1 MTPRQLANG
10 QIREVIDLAVLQ
22 QRSEVPVPIDS
33 VRLILCGNGKVGKT
47 TFSRA
52 VLRSTFSASLS
63 SLSNPKN
70 ERTHGFSVQQVTI
83 PDGVGKCTLIDF
95 AGQPEY
101 WVSHGLLMQSEAS
114 VFLVMCNLGDPAAK
128 QRTQLYYW
136 LRFIAS
142 TAQDGV
148 KPVVAMVRTRVCNG
162 WRDLNAHIS
171 RPHGRRSVVSD
182 TTETN
187 TSGDHALRF
196 CLLYV
201 CYTFATFTL
210 IVITFTNA
218 CDHRLGPTVAK
229 RHRMTKE
236 QTC

>member
-10 QIREVIDLAVLQ
+10 EIRTVIDLAVLQ

-33 VRLILCGNGKVGKT
+33 VRLILCGNGEVGKT

-52 VLRSTFSASLS
+52 VLRSTFKASLS

-114 VFLVMCNLGDPAAK
+114 VFLVMCNLGDPAAV
-128 QRTQLYYW
+128 QRNQLDYW

-142 TAQDGV
+142 TARPGV
-148 KPVVAMVRTRVCNG
+148 KPIVAMVRVPTLVRNRRCGSNP
-162 WRDLNAHIS
+162 NASSH
-171 RPHGRRSVVSD
+171 PHSHRSVVSD
-182 TTETN
+182 TTATN
-187 TSGDHALRF
+187 TSGSEWGS
-196 CLLYV
+196 C
-201 CYTFATFTL
+201 
-210 IVITFTNA
+210 
-218 CDHRLGPTVAK
+218 
-229 RHRMTKE
+229 
-236 QTC
+236 